1 MSQKVKAIKLIES
14 LSVDQLADSLEL
26 VSAISNYSNLLMIQ
40 LCRMGTWN
48 VLKQF
53 VRMKS
58 MEKSFW

>member
-1 MSQKVKAIKLIES
+1 MSQKLKAIKLIES

-40 LCRMGTWN
+40 LCRMGTWI